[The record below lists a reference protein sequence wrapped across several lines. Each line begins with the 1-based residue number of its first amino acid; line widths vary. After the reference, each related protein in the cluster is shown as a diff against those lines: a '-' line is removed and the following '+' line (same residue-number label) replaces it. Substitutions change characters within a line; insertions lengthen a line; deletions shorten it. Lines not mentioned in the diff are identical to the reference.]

1 VTAEMLASDV
11 EADSVCSLSPF
22 LRGEGWGEGLLGSRQ
37 ELPLTPTLSPL
48 TRGEGAHRV
57 RGTACDM
64 LPP

>member
-1 VTAEMLASDV
+1 VTAAMLAADV
-11 EADSVCSLSPF
+11 EAGSVCSLSLF

-37 ELPLTPTLSPL
+37 ELPPTPTFSPL

-57 RGTACDM
+57 RGAACDM